1 MSTSTS
7 FRLKVLT
14 ALSLTTVLLIQAV
27 IYTSCQQDTC
37 IKDAKEASAI
47 IYLHVKSEQQTDATT
62 RVEENLIKDLHI
74 LIYDSNGNLIG
85 QKYTTN
91 NTVTINTHS
100 ATDCT
105 IYAIAN
111 TGTPELFNSYDI
123 HWENN
128 LKNKTY
134 SLYDWNNL
142 TKNNVLPMTGSQS
155 HINIATGNNSLP
167 DITVKRIA
175 AKITLNVNIDQG
187 YGINIDSYRIYGI
200 PNKTYYVLHPLD
212 TESEPT
218 DTQTTRAKDAAIP
231 SQPTDWTDSGSI
243 SPNSPT
249 NINTIFYMFE
259 NRAGVNTTI
268 TQQKEKIKANAPDSA
283 TYVVIYGKATGYKF
297 LSWEIYLGATT
308 TTNFNIKRN
317 CNYTYNITLKP
328 TTTDTRVTYKKNS
341 IIWAGSNIYWD
352 GSKLTFDTA
361 ISNDSDLKQGVHFR
375 WGSLIGIPSSGNS
388 APSAYYIPIYN
399 PTSPQNSTWD
409 CKSYDFNSIY
419 CFYNEV
425 LSNSIDPNNTYLNDN
440 ALNTDE
446 FYQAY
451 KGDICRYLSKTGAV
465 TGSWR
470 MPTYKEFGDIDK
482 YTTNGNWGDLST
494 NIYGTST
501 INGYKTYTFTDG
513 VTRFPAS
520 GYWHAADKKQYRTGA
535 GGYYWSSSAY
545 SGNTSSYYLGFAVG
559 YTPPASINA
568 RNHAFTIRCVQE

>member
-1 MSTSTS
+1 MSISTS

-27 IYTSCQQDTC
+27 ICTSCQQDAC

-134 SLYDWNNL
+134 SLYDWNSL

-259 NRAGVNTTI
+259 NRAGINTTI

-328 TTTDTRVTYKKNS
+328 TTTDTRVTYKKSS

-399 PTSPQNSTWD
+399 PTSPQNST
-409 CKSYDFNSIY
+409 
-419 CFYNEV
+419 
-425 LSNSIDPNNTYLNDN
+425 
-440 ALNTDE
+440 
-446 FYQAY
+446 
-451 KGDICRYLSKTGAV
+451 
-465 TGSWR
+465 
-470 MPTYKEFGDIDK
+470 
-482 YTTNGNWGDLST
+482 
-494 NIYGTST
+494 
-501 INGYKTYTFTDG
+501 
-513 VTRFPAS
+513 
-520 GYWHAADKKQYRTGA
+520 
-535 GGYYWSSSAY
+535 
-545 SGNTSSYYLGFAVG
+545 
-559 YTPPASINA
+559 
-568 RNHAFTIRCVQE
+568 